1 MAMTIC
7 LYGTVV
13 ASPAA
18 NTPGTEV
25 RPRSSISI
33 SPRGDSSTVPLSHSV
48 FGSRPI
54 WTKMPS
60 SSTWCDSSP
69 VVRSL

>member
-13 ASPAA
+13 HRRRRTRPA
-18 NTPGTEV
+18 
-25 RPRSSISI
+25 
-33 SPRGDSSTVPLSHSV
+33 RGLAALVDDDLAARRQLDVPFSHSV

-54 WTKMPS
+54 CTKMPS
-60 SSTWCDSSP
+60 SATWCSSP
-69 VVRSL
+69 VPRSL